1 MKITSNKWGKKP
13 IVLHLVRKGGHDM
26 KVQYNIDGMHNP
38 GTEIEIGGTIYFTR
52 NHYSQLYSLDMVVIE
67 GGRLCLYFGT
77 GDDLP
82 GNLVARRHYMKLY
95 PRTGSVGMTIMQLNQ
110 HENVSGDVV
119 YDIVTSETDPATA
132 KPRFRHRR
140 YEAAIEWPRYGNLTV
155 NVNPDYLTKQDFVC
169 TLDEYADDNASIEVF
184 SAK

>member
-1 MKITSNKWGKKP
+1 
-13 IVLHLVRKGGHDM
+13 M

-52 NHYSQLYSLDMVVIE
+52 NHYSQLYGLDMVVIE
-67 GGRLCLYFGT
+67 G
-77 GDDLP
+77 
-82 GNLVARRHYMKLY
+82 
-95 PRTGSVGMTIMQLNQ
+95 GSVGMTIMQLNQ
-110 HENVSGDVV
+110 HENVSGDMV

-132 KPRFRHRR
+132 KPCFRHRR
-140 YEAAIEWPRYGNLTV
+140 YEAAIEWPRCGNLTV

-169 TLDEYADDNASIEVF
+169 TLDQYADDNTSIEVF